1 MRRIILNSLFIL
13 CIVGLSSSACLAQFR
28 VPSMDVSLKGGYSL
42 LGSNAADVEGVIF
55 SGSLL
60 VHINE
65 IIAVGPFF
73 SRDLEV
79 NHIEF
84 TNTGDEIKNTAHV
97 SVLGLNA
104 RLSTN
109 RNGRVRPYL
118 NLIFYQMELVNDYE
132 TYRLAQKT
140 AGFAGGVGLMIKLN
154 RNLYLNAI
162 EATIYQLGDDIF
174 FLEGAKRVLQIQ
186 TGLSYNFGRRK

>member
-1 MRRIILNSLFIL
+1 MRIVLNSVFIL
-13 CIVGLSSSACLAQFR
+13 CIVGLSSSAGLAQLR
-28 VPSMDVSLKGGYSL
+28 IPSMDVSLKGGYSL
-42 LGSNAADVEGVIF
+42 LTSTTTDVEGVIF

-65 IIAVGPFF
+65 IIAVGPYF

-79 NHIEF
+79 NSIEF

-97 SVLGLNA
+97 SVLGLTA

-154 RNLYLNAI
+154 RNLYLNAV
-162 EATIYQLGDDIF
+162 EATVYQLGDDIF
-174 FLEGAKRVLQIQ
+174 FLEGAKQVLQLQ
-186 TGLSYNFGRRK
+186 TGLSYNFGRKK